1 MGGSSTYEILNMP
14 TNSKIAGAGGY
25 NISTNT
31 GDPGIG
37 VFNPSMIDSS
47 YKNNISTGYGAL
59 FLNLSDIKYGYTS
72 YANRYKRY
80 NYFANLVLINY
91 GKIDATDESGNSLGK
106 ESASEY
112 VLSFGASEK
121 ITEWLSWG
129 LSAKPIM
136 SYIANYSSYALAS
149 DIGLTMHDSTK
160 NTTLCLVARNMGF
173 QIKPYYKGSRENL
186 PFEIDLGYTKRFEHA
201 PLRLSVTYRH
211 LQKFDLTYTSDLTKT
226 NSMYTTENQT
236 ESKSGVSDFAE
247 KFVKHLIVGA
257 DLLLGKR
264 FYASLGYN
272 VKRKSELKSA
282 SNGGLVG
289 LSYGAGMKVSKLT
302 ISFAHQ
308 KYNIS
313 GGSTTFTVMFNID
326 DMMKPSTPK
335 PKTTET
341 SSVN

>member
-1 MGGSSTYEILNMP
+1 MGGSNAYEILNIP
-14 TNSKIAGAGGY
+14 TNSKIASSGGY
-25 NISTNT
+25 NISTNS

-47 YKNNISTGYGAL
+47 YRNNISTGYGAL
-59 FLNLSDIKYGYTS
+59 FMNQSDVTFGYTS
-72 YANRYKRY
+72 YANRFKKYD
-80 NYFANLVLINY
+80 YFTNLVLINY
-91 GKIDATDESGNSLGK
+91 GKIDATDEFGNSLGK

-112 VLSFGASEK
+112 VLTFGATEK
-121 ITEWLSWG
+121 INEWLSWG
-129 LSAKPIM
+129 LSVKPIM

-160 NTTLCLVARNMGF
+160 STTFCLVARNIGF
-173 QIKPYYKGSRENL
+173 QIKPYYKGGKENL
-186 PFEIDLGYTKRFEHA
+186 PFEVDLGYSKRFEHA
-201 PLRLSVTYRH
+201 PLRFSVTYRH

-226 NSMYTTENQT
+226 NSTYTTENQNQ
-236 ESKSGVSDFAE
+236 SKSDVSNFAE
-247 KFVKHLIVGA
+247 KFVKHLIVSA

-264 FYASLGYN
+264 FYVSLGYN

-326 DMMKPSTPK
+326 DMMKPSTTK